1 MKSNSSEQNQKHLRV
16 YEDRSEYH
24 TEKGDSETFQEGAI
38 SNEAKKRIKKIKD
51 SFENGFLD
59 NLINA
64 LLSGAEQVNSSNVS
78 REAKY
83 CVNGLVDSLTSE
95 VGRALIGLSVM
106 QLCVKAIAPEQNIRL
121 HKGSVNRASFSWVEG
136 ISMRTLDKKHVTPT
150 LRKYNLLRLNADGF
164 MMTRSLA
171 ENYPYTHLYKANLR
185 GARSEWLALVEEI
198 EEENTSALETLKY
211 LLSRLIN
218 AASDFSDNASSLLLQ
233 AQSIV
238 EKCVNRNITTSI
250 LYKHLDRSDYAARLL
265 EINMHALMQAAV
277 ESGAFGNLEVK
288 PLSQMRSANKKHGN
302 IGDIELLEDG
312 QIVEAWDAKYG
323 KGYLRE
329 EIEEAVE
336 KLQDHDNVK
345 TVGFVTNAN
354 IDRAEEIQT
363 RVDEI
368 DQLYSITLK
377 VLSYHDWVDLIYGR
391 VLEAEMITEVEL
403 SQRWFITYCN
413 YLAQNRRDAAPID
426 EPCLEWVKSL
436 RQIIKDFA

>member
-1 MKSNSSEQNQKHLRV
+1 MEYDNDSQRQKHLRV

-24 TEKGDSETFQEGAI
+24 AGDGESETFLEGAV
-38 SNEAKKRIKKIKD
+38 SNSAKKRIKKVKD
-51 SFENGFLD
+51 AFEDDFLD
-59 NLINA
+59 SLIGS
-64 LLSGAEQVNSSNVS
+64 LLSGAEQPNSSDVS
-78 REAKY
+78 SDAES

-106 QLCVKAIAPEQNIRL
+106 QLCVKAIAPDQNIRL

-136 ISMRTLDKKHVTPT
+136 ISMRTLDKKYVTPT
-150 LRKYNLLRLNADGF
+150 LRKHGLLRLNADGF

-185 GARSEWLALVEEI
+185 GARVEWLALVEEV
-198 EEENTSALETLKY
+198 EEKNTSAPETLKY

-218 AASDFSDNASSLLLQ
+218 AASDFSSEADSLLTE
-233 AQSIV
+233 ARKV
-238 EKCVNRNITTSI
+238 VDKCVDRNTPISV
-250 LYKHLDRSDYAARLL
+250 LLQHSENSDYAARLL

-277 ESGAFGNLEVK
+277 ESGAFGDLEVK

-312 QIVEAWDAKYG
+312 QIVESWDAKYG

-329 EIEEAVE
+329 EIEEVVE
-336 KLQDHDNVK
+336 KFQDHDCVK
-345 TVGFVTNAN
+345 TVGFVTNVQ
-354 IDRAEEIQT
+354 IDRRDEIQK
-363 RVDEI
+363 RIDEV

-377 VLSYHDWVDLIYGR
+377 ILLYVDWVNLIYDR
-391 VLEAEMITEVEL
+391 VLATEMISEAEF
-403 SQRWFITYCN
+403 SQNWFTMYCQ
-413 YLAQNRRDAAPID
+413 YLAQKRRDVAPID

-436 RQIIKDFA
+436 RQMIKECA